1 MGLDI
6 IAISK
11 IVKVDCEGGIR
22 VGADPEFNRV
32 EIEPGEYDR
41 SEESEEHSFRA
52 GPYSYYNRFR
62 ETLSMSMH
70 GIMPVQIWNAVN
82 EFEFENTAFIEMID
96 FSDCEGCIG
105 AEVSNKLYHDFAN
118 NRHRFK
124 EYIDS
129 QDWAEEKI
137 VDYLEVYEDFMKAFE
152 IAGRGGIV
160 IFH

>member
-11 IVKVDCEGGIR
+11 IVKGDGGIR
-22 VGADPEFNRV
+22 VGADSVFNRV
-32 EIEPGEYDR
+32 EIEPGEYDK
-41 SEESEEHSFRA
+41 SEDSEEHSFRA

-70 GIMPVQIWNAVN
+70 GIMPVQIWEGSRTNS
-82 EFEFENTAFIEMID
+82 AFIEMID

-118 NRHRFK
+118 NRHKFK

-129 QDWAEEKI
+129 QGWEEEKI

>member
-11 IVKVDCEGGIR
+11 IVKVDSECGIR
-22 VGADPEFNRV
+22 VGTDPAFNRV

-70 GIMPVQIWNAVN
+70 GVMPVQIWNAVN
-82 EFEFENTAFIEMID
+82 DDEFDNTAFIEMID

-118 NRHRFK
+118 NRHLFK
-124 EYIDS
+124 EYIDG
-129 QDWAEEKI
+129 QGWEEEKI
-137 VDYLEVYEDFMKAFE
+137 VDYFEVYEDFMKAFE
-152 IAGRGGIV
+152 IARREGIV